1 MRMTSIPLLTDKP
14 VPVIGTGAM
23 PLSNPRADGTLM
35 PRDEAIALLHHAF
48 DQGLTLVDTA
58 DIYAPDGHSIGHNEN
73 LVGEA
78 VRTWSGG
85 RDAVVVVTK
94 IGIVRTPG
102 THGDTWSRDGSR
114 DYLLRAAEASV
125 GQLGFVPD
133 VIINHRVNR
142 EQAPYADTVRGMLA
156 VREAGFAPAIGIGN
170 VHGDEARTAWE
181 VSEGS
186 IAAVEN
192 ERSPRFRGDSDVL
205 AWAVEHGVAFFPWS
219 PFGGGA
225 DARQLPTRYPEFAA
239 VAAELAAST
248 ATEVTAHE
256 VALAW
261 LVAQGPTVVPIPGYT
276 RAASAESAARAAHLV
291 LSDDQRARLDA
302 TTGTDTSVFPD

>member
-1 MRMTSIPLLTDKP
+1 
-14 VPVIGTGAM
+14 
-23 PLSNPRADGTLM
+23 
-35 PRDEAIALLHHAF
+35 
-48 DQGLTLVDTA
+48 
-58 DIYAPDGHSIGHNEN
+58 
-73 LVGEA
+73 
-78 VRTWSGG
+78 
-85 RDAVVVVTK
+85 
-94 IGIVRTPG
+94 
-102 THGDTWSRDGSR
+102 
-114 DYLLRAAEASV
+114 
-125 GQLGFVPD
+125 
-133 VIINHRVNR
+133 
-142 EQAPYADTVRGMLA
+142 
-156 VREAGFAPAIGIGN
+156 
-170 VHGDEARTAWE
+170 
-181 VSEGS
+181 
-186 IAAVEN
+186 
-192 ERSPRFRGDSDVL
+192 VL

-276 RAASAESAARAAHLV
+276 RAASAESAARAAHLM